1 MIRSLSLGVL
11 TTLILSVTSPASAG
25 VIYRESVDGDLSGNH
40 LAPSQLTLA
49 SGSNLISGTFGS
61 TTPTSDTLDLD
72 YVVVTVPA
80 GLEFHR
86 LVVTD
91 ANVGGAVAFIGM
103 EAGTQISVP
112 HTTASAAT
120 LLGWAHY
127 GTTSINTDLF
137 PEMSV
142 ASGAQGFVAPLGPG
156 QYTLWIMELNT
167 TDTFSYGFDVQ
178 LRPIPEPGALSVL
191 AVPALALVR
200 ARRRR

>member
-1 MIRSLSLGVL
+1 MARSHSLGVL
-11 TTLILSVTSPASAG
+11 VTLVLAVAGPASAG
-25 VIYRESVDGDLSGNH
+25 VIYREAVDGDLSGNR

-49 SGSNLISGTFGS
+49 SGSNLISGTFGA

-72 YVVVTVPA
+72 YITVSVPA

-91 ANVGGAVAFIGM
+91 ANVGGAVAFLGM
-103 EAGTQISVP
+103 EAGSQISVP

-127 GTTSINTDLF
+127 GTSSISADLF

-142 ASGAQGFVAPLGPG
+142 ASGAQGFTAPLGAG

-167 TDTFSYGFDVQ
+167 SDTFSYGFDLQ
-178 LRPIPEPGALSVL
+178 LRPVPEPGVLPALL
-191 AVPALALVR
+191 VPAAALVR
-200 ARRRR
+200 VRRR